1 MQLKCKILSS
11 KMSLV
16 LKVSKNSK
24 HGSIIIYFTL
34 NLHFQMDVEAITQAS
49 DNELL
54 LLGLDRKGDILSLRN
69 FVQKLSKSSN
79 DKKRSRKMSLLH
91 EVLENGKM
99 KKSLKQQKDGKALP
113 DAKGAAWM
121 VAL

>member
-1 MQLKCKILSS
+1 MQLKCKILSI

-34 NLHFQMDVEAITQAS
+34 NLHFQMDVGTITQAS
-49 DNELL
+49 ENELL
-54 LLGLDRKGDILSLRN
+54 LLGLDKKGDILSLRN

-79 DKKRSRKMSLLH
+79 DKKRSRKCHFYM
-91 EVLENGKM
+91 
-99 KKSLKQQKDGKALP
+99 KSLK
-113 DAKGAAWM
+113 M
-121 VAL
+121 VK

>member
-34 NLHFQMDVEAITQAS
+34 NLHFQMDVETITQAS
-49 DNELL
+49 ENQLL
-54 LLGLDRKGDILSLRN
+54 LLGLDKKGDILSLRE
-69 FVQKLSKSSN
+69 FCSEIIKVFK
-79 DKKRSRKMSLLH
+79 
-91 EVLENGKM
+91 
-99 KKSLKQQKDGKALP
+99 
-113 DAKGAAWM
+113 
-121 VAL
+121 